1 MGYFETLGETW
12 FKIVSKLRRFDW
24 DNVSTVDYSD
34 FSEQDSPCER
44 IEPVGHVYQTC
55 LFSSQLIGT
64 NSSKVA
70 DEGLLPENALGER
83 LQMEPPVFKHLVAV
97 DLDIPAVLVPS
108 STLGH
113 SHLIIDK
120 ELTWP
125 QYRKLLEVL
134 GEVGILEEGYVAASL
149 RRNTTHIRAP
159 WFPKEWPPT
168 AQQTRYQQEAID
180 LEELMTD
187 WKKPEEE
194 PQPAKSIWGKP
205 GPVSEEPPW

>member
-24 DNVSTVDYSD
+24 DNDSAVDYAD
-34 FSEQDSPCER
+34 FSSTEDPPCER
-44 IEPVGHVYQTC
+44 IEPVAHVYQTC
-55 LFSSQLIGT
+55 LFSSQIIGT
-64 NSSKVA
+64 NSSQVSDVKNLQNELG
-70 DEGLLPENALGER
+70 EGLPL
-83 LQMEPPVFKHLVAV
+83 EPPVFKHLVAV

-120 ELTWP
+120 ELTWL
-125 QYRKLLEVL
+125 QYKKLLEVL

-159 WFPKEWPPT
+159 WFPKDWPPS
-168 AQQTRYQQEAID
+168 AQQVRYQQEAID

-187 WKKPEEE
+187 WTKPEEGIPE
-194 PQPAKSIWGKP
+194 RKNPWG
-205 GPVSEEPPW
+205 

>member
-24 DNVSTVDYSD
+24 DNESAVDYAD
-34 FSEQDSPCER
+34 FSSEQDPACER
-44 IEPVGHVYQTC
+44 IEVVEHVYQTC

-64 NSSKVA
+64 NSSQVSDVKNLQNELG
-70 DEGLLPENALGER
+70 EGLPL
-83 LQMEPPVFKHLVAV
+83 EPPVFKHLVAV

-149 RRNTTHIRAP
+149 RRNTTHIRSP
-159 WFPKEWPPT
+159 WFPKDWPPS
-168 AQQTRYQQEAID
+168 AQQVRYQQEAID

-187 WKKPEEE
+187 WKKPEEGIPE
-194 PQPAKSIWGKP
+194 RKNPWG
-205 GPVSEEPPW
+205 